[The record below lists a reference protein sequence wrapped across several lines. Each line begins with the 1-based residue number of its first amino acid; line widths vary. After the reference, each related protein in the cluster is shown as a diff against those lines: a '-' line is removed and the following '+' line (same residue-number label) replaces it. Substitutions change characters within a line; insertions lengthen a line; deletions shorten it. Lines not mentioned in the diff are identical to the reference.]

1 MYMLQLSM
9 DEIMLEQTIRKEQ
22 PKLKTLK
29 GYNDDFLKKT
39 RMYKKIQA
47 SIMGEQMR

>member
-1 MYMLQLSM
+1 MYTLQLLM
-9 DEIMLEQTIRKEQ
+9 DEIVLEQTIRKEQ

-29 GYNDDFLKKT
+29 GYNHDFLKKT
-39 RMYKKIQA
+39 QVYKKIQA